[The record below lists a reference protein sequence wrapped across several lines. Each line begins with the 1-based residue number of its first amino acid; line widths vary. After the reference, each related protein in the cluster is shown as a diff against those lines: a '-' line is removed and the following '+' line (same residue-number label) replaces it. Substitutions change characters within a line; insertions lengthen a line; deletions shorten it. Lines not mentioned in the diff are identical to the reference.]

1 MSSKNNLLPP
11 SSATSPSGASIPSP
25 RSLRV
30 RLTLYYGTLVAAALI
45 FFAALVW
52 GLTTSVLYESATS
65 SIRAEA
71 RVAMAE
77 VKRELLPAPPHWPAQ
92 LSLHTL
98 NTYQEPGIVVEVI
111 DAQGNTRYDSD
122 RDPTTRIPLNAD
134 TIQTILSGQFQ
145 QYQSVVAGETI
156 LVEAVPINFPSSN
169 SPAIG
174 MLLVAKPLG
183 EMNLALSQLRTQLLI
198 IGAITLLCTLIG
210 GWAIAARA
218 LQPLAE
224 MATTARNIALTT
236 AQGTRI
242 GNLSQ
247 RVKRSGRD
255 DEMAQVVDA
264 FNEML
269 SNLEKATQGQRRF
282 VADASHEL
290 RAPLTTIQGN
300 LAFLQKHEDDL
311 PAEERNSMLHDAY
324 AETLRLTQLV
334 EELLLLARADANV
347 DATFMDQEKT
357 TETAARPIELD
368 RLTLQL
374 VRQFRGRLSAEQ
386 SSLKLEIGHIEPVRV
401 PGNEEHLRQII
412 FILLD
417 NALKYTP
424 PRAETEDGRV
434 VISVEQEDNQAVL
447 QVCDTGVGI
456 DPAELP
462 HIFER
467 FYRTDRARS
476 RQGTGLGL
484 AIAKTLAE
492 QAGGHI
498 TVESTPGH
506 GSTFNVWLPL
516 A

>member
-1 MSSKNNLLPP
+1 MSSKNDLLPFP
-11 SSATSPSGASIPSP
+11 PASSRSEASLPSP

-52 GLTTSVLYESATS
+52 GLTTSILYESATS
-65 SIRAEA
+65 SIQAEA

-77 VKRELLPAPPHWPAQ
+77 VKRELLPTSPHWPAQ

-122 RDPTTRIPLNAD
+122 REPTTRIPLNAD
-134 TIQTILSGQFQ
+134 TVQTILSGQSS

-156 LVEAVPINFPSSN
+156 LVEAVPINFPSTT

-183 EMNLALSQLRTQLLI
+183 EVNLALSQLQTQLLI
-198 IGAITLLCTLIG
+198 IGAIILLCTLIG
-210 GWAIAARA
+210 GWVIAARA

-247 RVKRSGRD
+247 RVKRPGSH
-255 DEMAQVVDA
+255 DEMVQVVDA

-269 SNLEKATQGQRRF
+269 SNLEKAIQGQRRF

-300 LAFLQKHEDDL
+300 LAFLQQHEDDL
-311 PAEERNSMLHDAY
+311 PAAERNSMLHDAY
-324 AETLRLTQLV
+324 VETLRLTQLV
-334 EELLLLARADANV
+334 EELLLLAHADANV
-347 DATFMDQEKT
+347 DAAFTDQEQT
-357 TETAARPIELD
+357 TATTAQPVELD

-386 SSLKLEIGHIEPVRV
+386 SPLTLEIGHIEPVRAS
-401 PGNEEHLRQII
+401 GNEEHLRQII

-424 PRAETEDGRV
+424 PRAETGDGRV
-434 VISVEQEDNQAVL
+434 IISVEQEDDKAVL
-447 QVCDTGVGI
+447 QVRDTGIGI
-456 DPAELP
+456 APAELP

-492 QAGGHI
+492 QAGGYI
-498 TVESTPGH
+498 TAESVPGQ
-506 GSTFNVWLPL
+506 GSIFSVWLPF